1 VLSPNIFL
9 HSGHATALTP
19 APALT
24 DGASSRGRL
33 PAAPALSTRSRRGHS
48 LLRQVGEDAQRSTSV
63 PLHTRVV
70 LVLLH
75 TVGDHLDAAL
85 SGALI
90 LPWFSAVLTA
100 RLASTTQ
107 PASTTQRNPCT
118 FALPASPRIASKTSS
133 MPPCSSILLWFKA
146 LEEHRYTAFAT
157 SRLTE
162 TGNTALP
169 RPSCLRAHALPREP
183 ARCSPAHKSCHCF
196 ADDYD
201 DVFYLFCQHG
211 MYKIVSLSAAV
222 NVRFSTE
229 HSGGIS
235 LKR

>member
-1 VLSPNIFL
+1 MLSPNIFL

-75 TVGDHLDAAL
+75 TIGDHLDAAL

-90 LPWFSAVLTA
+90 LPWFSALLTA

-107 PASTTQRNPCT
+107 TGKHNATQPLHVRAACVPTYCLENQFDATLLVNLALVQGIGSASLHSFCN
-118 FALPASPRIASKTSS
+118 FALDRDREHGPSTSELPACPCIASRNSS
-133 MPPCSSILLWFKA
+133 MQPCAQIL
-146 LEEHRYTAFAT
+146 
-157 SRLTE
+157 
-162 TGNTALP
+162 P
-169 RPSCLRAHALPREP
+169 
-183 ARCSPAHKSCHCF
+183 
-196 ADDYD
+196 
-201 DVFYLFCQHG
+201 LFC
-211 MYKIVSLSAAV
+211 
-222 NVRFSTE
+222 R
-229 HSGGIS
+229 
-235 LKR
+235 